1 MDDPAPKVN
10 PCIFTAQ
17 CENISVVLKNKTLE
31 AQSRIQDTYQLS
43 GLIKGKT
50 SWISKYQAIWYIPEI
65 KDWIFGDLED
75 LGNNIPRIKST
86 GDQGSE
92 NFPYE
97 IASDQFWYHDYDGWQ
112 KSVAKDIS
120 VDCIDSKGI
129 FFN

>member
-1 MDDPAPKVN
+1 M
-10 PCIFTAQ
+10 
-17 CENISVVLKNKTLE
+17 KNKTLE
-31 AQSRIQDTYQLS
+31 AQPRIQDTYQLS
-43 GLIKGKT
+43 GLLNGKA

-86 GDQGSE
+86 GDQGIE

-120 VDCIDSKGI
+120 VDCIDSKGV

>member
-1 MDDPAPKVN
+1 MKHVN

-17 CENISVVLKNKTLE
+17 CQNIIVVLKNKTLE

-43 GLIKGKT
+43 GLVNGKA
-50 SWISKYQAIWYIPEI
+50 SWISKHQAIWYIPEI
-65 KDWIFGDLED
+65 KDWKFGDLED

-129 FFN
+129 FFY

>member
-1 MDDPAPKVN
+1 M
-10 PCIFTAQ
+10 
-17 CENISVVLKNKTLE
+17 KNKTLE

-43 GLIKGKT
+43 GLVNGKA
-50 SWISKYQAIWYIPEI
+50 SWISKHQAIWYIPEM

-120 VDCIDSKGI
+120 VDCIDNKGI
-129 FFN
+129 FF